1 MELESK
7 EEDKE
12 AFLQNKTTSPFSDLY
27 EMIKNSLDVK
37 TPRKS
42 SASLLQTPTSRFAT
56 PKPGSVKKD
65 GGNFV
70 ISTEDKSAP
79 KKDETDVFSGGA
91 ESNGTPKS
99 VKKQRKSLQVPSN
112 EIARP
117 QEENVVNSELTSP
130 QKRNRTAP
138 QRFTVC
144 EVIEQVSA
152 QTRKSPIRRSKDA
165 TPEKS
170 KEQEKQAVT
179 SPKRE
184 HLRNASPRN
193 SGKVPTGNILML
205 YCSVWIY

>member
-42 SASLLQTPTSRFAT
+42 SVSLLQTPSSKFAT
-56 PKPGSVKKD
+56 PKPCSVKKD
-65 GGNFV
+65 GGNSL
-70 ISTEDKSAP
+70 ISTEDRSTP

-112 EIARP
+112 EVAKP
-117 QEENVVNSELTSP
+117 QEENVSSELMSS
-130 QKRNRTAP
+130 QKRNRTPP

-165 TPEKS
+165 TPEK
-170 KEQEKQAVT
+170 QAVT

-184 HLRNASPRN
+184 LLRNASPRN
-193 SGKVPTGNILML
+193 SAKVQTGNILML
-205 YCSVWIY
+205 HCSVWIY